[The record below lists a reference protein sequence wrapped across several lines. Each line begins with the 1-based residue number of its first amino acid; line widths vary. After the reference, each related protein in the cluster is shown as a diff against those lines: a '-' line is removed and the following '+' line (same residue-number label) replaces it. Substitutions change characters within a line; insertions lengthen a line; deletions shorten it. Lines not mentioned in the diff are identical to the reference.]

1 MRHSTA
7 AIAATGQSVATA
19 SNPFISSP
27 RQGQASQPG
36 GLGVSAT
43 LEIGPRATP
52 SSRNGGRSPTM
63 WPKIPWSTLLV
74 SVVLAALRHPRQ
86 TSDGMVANPSVYLSA
101 NTKHSSQKEARDT
114 DFSTPPPSARR
125 TNHDAR
131 PIAFFTTRSWQ

>member
-19 SNPFISSP
+19 SNPFISCP

-36 GLGVSAT
+36 GLGVSTT

-101 NTKHSSQKEARDT
+101 NTKHSSEKEARDT
-114 DFSTPPPSARR
+114 DFSTPPPSARQ